1 MSEGFLLYFYRGHRN
16 GKIIQNGIAENDSL
30 QVQQIMNCDGMRLFI
45 IASGMKKKENTFSSY
60 FLHFDYLKNWILCCC
75 LKVN

>member
-45 IASGMKKKENTFSSY
+45 IASGMKKKKKHLQLLFSP
-60 FLHFDYLKNWILCCC
+60 L
-75 LKVN
+75 

>member
-45 IASGMKKKENTFSSY
+45 IASGMKKKKK
-60 FLHFDYLKNWILCCC
+60 KN
-75 LKVN
+75 